1 MVRIPFASVAEHAV
15 PRDAMRAHD
24 FPLRLLIAAR
34 DAARMALGRMHI
46 GAASLE
52 LCLFGWICLGAL
64 WRPAFAVRR
73 HRSSRSSKLAFSSAY
88 HLTTE

>member
-1 MVRIPFASVAEHAV
+1 
-15 PRDAMRAHD
+15 
-24 FPLRLLIAAR
+24 
-34 DAARMALGRMHI
+34 
-46 GAASLE
+46 